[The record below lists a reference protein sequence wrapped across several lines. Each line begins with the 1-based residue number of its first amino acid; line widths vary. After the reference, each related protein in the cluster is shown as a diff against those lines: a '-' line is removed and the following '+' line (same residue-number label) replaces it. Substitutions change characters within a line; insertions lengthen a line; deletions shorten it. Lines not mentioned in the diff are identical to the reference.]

1 MTVRCIACDSE
12 LDNTNGQNYSPAA
25 MDFPKEFLELK
36 LLSCNNCGFST
47 PNKRLDDEVIERY
60 YNSSYSGRA
69 NKSFEIKNQTL
80 FHSLNYD
87 SRTFS
92 QLLLIQFL
100 VEIKEGMRVLEIG
113 SGIGSFFH
121 TLKQFGHKCEMY
133 AIEPQI
139 QAHFF
144 LEKNN
149 VNIIKT
155 TFKKNNQDILNN
167 FSDFFD
173 LIVMSHSL
181 EHFNATDIPEILKN
195 INKILKPGGYYF
207 CEVPNADLIK
217 YPNAGEKD
225 IPHLAFFTEKSL
237 GLCLNNAGFNVK
249 FLSSAGELQTKKNA
263 QSKYEKYEKLGF
275 YKYKK
280 DEKKGLMISEKY
292 HDFIKVSSEKQKRK
306 DVLYKIIKILT
317 GSKGLNI
324 LLNLYK
330 KKIAPSIIQFVEKEQ
345 LLKYGKDR
353 EYLRCIAQKSIL

>member
-1 MTVRCIACDSE
+1 VCDGE

-47 PNKRLDDEVIERY
+47 PNRRLDDELIERY
-60 YNSSYSGRA
+60 YGSSFVGRA
-69 NKSFEIKNQTL
+69 NKSFEMKHQTL
-80 FHSLNYD
+80 FHPLVYD

-113 SGIGSFFH
+113 SGMGSFFH
-121 TLKQFGHKCEMY
+121 TLKQFDHKCEMY

-144 LEKNN
+144 LEKSN

-155 TFKKNNQDILNN
+155 TFKKNNQHILDN
-167 FSDFFD
+167 FSNFFD

-195 INKILKPGGYYF
+195 INQILKPDGHYF
-207 CEVPNADLIK
+207 CEVPNADLVK

-237 GLCLNNAGFNVK
+237 NLCLNNAGFKVK
-249 FLSSAGELQTKKNA
+249 FLSSVGELQTKKKA
-263 QSKYEKYEKLGF
+263 QKKYNKYEKLGF
-275 YKYKK
+275 YNYKK
-280 DEKKGLMISEKY
+280 DEEKGLMISEKY
-292 HDFIKVSSEKQKRK
+292 HEFIKLSSEKQKRK
-306 DVLYKIIKILT
+306 DIFFKVIKMLT
-317 GSKGLNI
+317 GSKGLSVF
-324 LLNLYK
+324 LNLYK
-330 KKIAPSIIQFVEKEQ
+330 KKISPSIIQFVGKEQ

-353 EYLRCIAQKSIL
+353 EYLRSIAQKSIL